1 MEKSLWARLIGFI
14 RGTLTERLFESGSAA
29 IVAIYI
35 FRDRIFADIPVYVIP
50 HLFGAW
56 IIIKGIFTGMLGG
69 FSASFG
75 TYLFNKKVKS
85 YLDDRQKTSRRGKG
99 KRAA

>member
-1 MEKSLWARLIGFI
+1 MEKSIRSRLVGFI
-14 RGTLTERLFESGSAA
+14 KSTCTERLFESGSAA
-29 IVAIYI
+29 CVFIYI
-35 FRDRIFADIPVYVIP
+35 FRDDIFAEVPSYLIP
-50 HLFGAW
+50 HLLGVW
-56 IIIKGIFTGMLGG
+56 IIIKGIFTGIIGG

-75 TYLFNKKVKS
+75 TYLFNKKIKS

>member
-1 MEKSLWARLIGFI
+1 MEKSIRSRIIGFVKS
-14 RGTLTERLFESGSAA
+14 TLTERLFESGTAA
-29 IVAIYI
+29 CVAIYL
-35 FRDRIFADIPVYVIP
+35 FRDRIFAEIPPYVIP
-50 HLFGAW
+50 HLAGVW
-56 IIIKGIFTGMLGG
+56 IIIKGVFTGMIGG